1 MRKTIA
7 ELKAERDKLRAEIE
21 EIAFK
26 GDSMSEAEY
35 NAVKEKMDEVKEYDA
50 EIADRVE
57 RDEMLKALKQ
67 FGRGA
72 DSGDPS
78 PTGETD
84 ESTLGGHFVKSAA
97 AELKAFRPG
106 KTISYQAPEFKAASD
121 PSLTGGQGQGVIDG
135 YATEW
140 SRAIVNQRRERLV
153 AADLMGSARL
163 TQPVIKYL
171 VEKLNRIAEGGPEF
185 VAEGAKKPYVRYS
198 PLDLVTESPAKIAA
212 LTKVSDEMLEDLP
225 FIADYINNQLV
236 YDLSVE
242 EEKALLNGDGQ
253 GSNLMGLFNR
263 EGIQSHDISGDPF
276 DGLLEAI
283 DMVALATPLTA
294 DGIMLNPAD
303 YQQLRK
309 KKDNNGQYLAG
320 GPFQGQYG
328 NNGILLSPAVWGL
341 SVVSTPAVEQG
352 TYMVGAFRQGATIL
366 RRGGL
371 RVDST
376 NTNVDDFENN
386 LVTLR
391 AEERLGLMV
400 PRPAAFVTGKISGAG
415 AAADTGAA
423 A

>member
-1 MRKTIA
+1 MKTIA
-7 ELKAERDKLRAEIE
+7 ELKAERDKLRAEFK
-21 EIAFK
+21 EIAFW
-26 GDSMSEAEY
+26 GDSMSEEEY
-35 NAVKEKMDEVKEYDA
+35 NSVKEKAAELEEKNA
-50 EIADRVE
+50 EIADREE
-57 RDEMLKALKQ
+57 REKTMKSLKA
-67 FGRGA
+67 FGLGA
-72 DSGDPS
+72 DSDNASSTGDVDS
-78 PTGETD
+78 
-84 ESTLGGHFVKSAA
+84 STLGGHFVKSAA
-97 AELKAFRPG
+97 AELKAFSPG

-121 PSLTGGQGQGVIDG
+121 PSLTSTQGQGVIDG

-140 SRAIVNQRRERLV
+140 SRDIVNQRRERLV

-163 TQPVIKYL
+163 TRPVIKYL
-171 VEKLNRIAEGGPEF
+171 VEKLNRIAEGAPAA

-198 PLDLVTESPAKIAA
+198 PLDLVTESPSKIAA
-212 LTKVSDEMLEDLP
+212 LSKVSDEMLEDLP

-236 YDLSVE
+236 YDLSVAE
-242 EEKALLNGDGQ
+242 ENALLNGDGQ
-253 GSNLMGLFNR
+253 GSNLTGLFNR

-341 SVVSTPAVEQG
+341 NVVSTPAVEQG

-400 PRPAAFVTGKISGAG
+400 PRPAAFVTGKIGAG